1 MYTPVRGVQQ
11 ISLLIGILFHMVSRG
26 MYTPV
31 RGVQQISLLIGI
43 LFHMVSRGMYA
54 PVRDV
59 QQISLLIYYFISYQ
73 EECTHQCVTC
83 SKYPY

>member
-1 MYTPVRGVQQ
+1 
-11 ISLLIGILFHMVSRG
+11 

-73 EECTHQCVTC
+73 RGMYTPVRGVQRA
-83 SKYPY
+83 